1 VSRWTAI
8 SATCPACCSVSGSA
22 FWSTIPAIEAKTV
35 RFRLLTAIVF
45 LGGLGRLYAL
55 FAVGVPDR
63 AMLFGL
69 TMELIVTPLLALWQT
84 AVARRA
90 SG

>member
-1 VSRWTAI
+1 
-8 SATCPACCSVSGSA
+8 
-22 FWSTIPAIEAKTV
+22 
-35 RFRLLTAIVF
+35 VF